1 VAERISPR
9 EERAIVYEWLSSLFI
24 APLSAAQIAAYRSG
38 AGAELLAA
46 LGEEPSLAP
55 GIAAIRH
62 ALEAFPAEARA
73 GITLNHAYVS
83 LFLGAG
89 GPETVPPYESVY
101 GSEFARVCQE
111 PMVRMEALLR
121 RLGLRVG
128 ADCREPADHLAIELA
143 AQAALLRRL
152 DRADSEADRCDSREL
167 LCSMLGWIPD
177 FATLCQK
184 LDRTGFYAGA
194 AAVLAAFL
202 AAEYAE
208 RDVTDHPD
216 SSKERVDDDASSRR
230 APELTAFAAP
240 LPPE

>member
-1 VAERISPR
+1 MAERISPR

-89 GPETVPPYESVY
+89 GPEAVPPYESVY

-111 PMVRMEALLR
+111 PMTRMEALLR

-128 ADCREPADHLAIELA
+128 AGCPEPADHLAIELA

-152 DRADSEADRCDSREL
+152 DGADSQAVRSDSRDL
-167 LCSMLGWIPD
+167 LCSMLAWIPD
-177 FATLCQK
+177 FAALCQK
-184 LDRTGFYAGA
+184 FDRTGFYAGA

-208 RDVTDHPD
+208 RDLTDHPV
-216 SSKERVDDDASSRR
+216 SSKERADDDAITRR
-230 APELTAFAAP
+230 APELRAFAAP